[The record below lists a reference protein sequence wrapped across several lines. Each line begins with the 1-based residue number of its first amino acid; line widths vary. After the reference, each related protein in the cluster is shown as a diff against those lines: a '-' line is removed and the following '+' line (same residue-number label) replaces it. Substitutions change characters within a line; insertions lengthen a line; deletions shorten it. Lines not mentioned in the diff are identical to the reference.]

1 LTAGRRSPTW
11 MVMVSSP
18 FEGSLGAPQSGM
30 RPEAAQRLVNGISR
44 RVDHHEAALA
54 GAHETV

>member
-1 LTAGRRSPTW
+1 